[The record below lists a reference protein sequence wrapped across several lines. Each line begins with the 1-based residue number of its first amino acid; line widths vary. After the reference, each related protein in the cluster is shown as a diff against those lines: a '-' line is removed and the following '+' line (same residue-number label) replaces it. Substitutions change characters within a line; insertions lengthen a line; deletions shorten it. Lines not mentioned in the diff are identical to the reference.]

1 MNINLEKHWWIV
13 PVIAGV
19 VGLLAVLLANQFLP
33 SLVLYALL
41 LLLVLVAL
49 SFLWA
54 LVWRDIWWAVAPNV
68 WALTAAVA
76 LAVNALLPVNNGW
89 IAVLILGAGTFVI
102 AAIPNRRVEVNIAHF
117 VGIVIVVFGFLLS
130 PIRIVWK
137 IVFIVVAILFA
148 TYLAWL
154 DREDMKRLFAS

>member
-19 VGLLAVLLANQFLP
+19 VGLLAVLLANRFLP

-137 IVFIVVAILFA
+137 IVFIAVSILFA

>member
-1 MNINLEKHWWIV
+1 MNSNLQKHWWIV
-13 PVIAGV
+13 PLVAGA
-19 VGLLAVLLANQFLP
+19 VGLFALFLANQFFP

-41 LLLVLVAL
+41 FLLVLVAL

-54 LVWRDIWWAVAPNV
+54 FILRDVWWAVALNV

-76 LAVNALLPVNNGW
+76 LVVNAFLPKNNGW
-89 IAVLILGAGTFVI
+89 IAALILGAGTFVI

-117 VGIVIVVFGFLLS
+117 IGIVVVVFGFLIS

-137 IVFIVVAILFA
+137 IVFIVASILLALYF
-148 TYLAWL
+148 AWL